1 MLLLNYYV
9 ITNGHITKLFDV
21 KYNLYTG
28 TYPGG
33 FRSRYTGMGAQKIFS
48 GHFIFNGVLCVNLF
62 FNQIRSKGLKM
73 MCDCTLKLHLVYIN
87 LKNKK
92 TIAFHISTLRRL

>member
-1 MLLLNYYV
+1 MS
-9 ITNGHITKLFDV
+9 
-21 KYNLYTG
+21 G

-33 FRSRYTGMGAQKIFS
+33 FRSRYTGMGDKFGAQKHFS

-73 MCDCTLKLHLVYIN
+73 MCDCTLKLRLVYIN
-87 LKNKK
+87 
-92 TIAFHISTLRRL
+92 